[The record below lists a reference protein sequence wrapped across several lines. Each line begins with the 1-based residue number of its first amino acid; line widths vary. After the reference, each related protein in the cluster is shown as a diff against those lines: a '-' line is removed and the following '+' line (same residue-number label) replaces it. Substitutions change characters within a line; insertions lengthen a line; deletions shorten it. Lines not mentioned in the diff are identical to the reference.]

1 MVVVIFKSR
10 IKDGVAS
17 EYSKRADE
25 MAEIAK
31 SMPGFIS
38 YKAYTATDG
47 ERVSIHEW
55 ESQASLEAWRSH
67 PEHLKMQARGRD
79 HFYTEYTLY
88 ACNEPRES
96 RFQKEN

>member
-1 MVVVIFKSR
+1 M
-10 IKDGVAS
+10 
-17 EYSKRADE
+17 RADD
-25 MAEIAK
+25 MGEIAK

-38 YKAYTATDG
+38 YKAYTSTDG

-67 PEHLKMQARGRD
+67 PEHLKIQAYGRD
-79 HFYTEYTLY
+79 HFYKEYTLY

-96 RFQKEN
+96 RFKNGD